1 MEQITKKRKLYA
13 ILAVTTS
20 VHVNAPKINC
30 MSKFTRVSINTN
42 HPTAKR
48 GEAFLNSWEEP
59 FISTGEGKNNFVFR
73 SVTSGTMVKLLFFDS
88 YEEANTYGEL
98 HFNPVTAT
106 SKWNVNGDML
116 YAVSGNDSEKVMEL
130 ASHFAGKE

>member
-1 MEQITKKRKLYA
+1 
-13 ILAVTTS
+13 
-20 VHVNAPKINC
+20 
-30 MSKFTRVSINTN
+30 MSNFTRVSINSD

-48 GEAFLNSWEEP
+48 GAAFLNSWEEP
-59 FISTGEGKNNFVFR
+59 FVFDGEGENNFVFR

-88 YEEANTYGEL
+88 YEEANAYGEL

-116 YAVSGNDSEKVMEL
+116 YAVSGNNSEKVGDL
-130 ASHFAGKE
+130 AGHFAGKE